1 MPLPSIPGYTEQDLA
16 NLTDDEI
23 TALQQPDGDDEG
35 DDANEVTTEAPATTE
50 SVTDDAATDDAD
62 PADEPADRTY
72 AADAPADAAAT
83 LQTLK
88 DAKAA
93 AKKTDRDALKQLHE
107 GEIDFDE
114 YQVIKDK
121 ADDDIEAVNDQVT
134 ALNRSIAKAE
144 ISAEMT
150 EQQTLKAWG
159 VEVAAMMKQGKAEGL
174 DYAAG
179 TALNKEFNNLVKVFG
194 QEAIERGMSDNGLV
208 ASKWALAQA
217 HQMMRMRHADK
228 VTGKAPAA
236 KPGDPPK
243 PRTELRTLAR
253 MPNADRAL
261 SDGDS
266 LVAKFSTMSAEDM
279 ERAIAGM
286 SKDQVEALM
295 NSV

>member
-1 MPLPSIPGYTEQDLA
+1 MPLPTIPGYTEQELS

-23 TALQQPDGDDEG
+23 TALQAPDGDDEG
-35 DDANEVTTEAPATTE
+35 DDLQKMETTDEPVTTDNVTE
-50 SVTDDAATDDAD
+50 DAD
-62 PADEPADRTY
+62 PVDEPADRTY
-72 AADAPADAAAT
+72 TADAPADAAAT

-121 ADDDIEAVNDQVT
+121 ADDDIEAANDQVT

-150 EQQTLKAWG
+150 EQQAMKAWG
-159 VEVAAMMKQGKAEGL
+159 VEVSAMMKQGKGEGL
-174 DYAAG
+174 DYVG
-179 TALNKEFNNLVKVFG
+179 DTGLNKEFNSLVKVFG
-194 QEAIERGMSDNGLV
+194 QEAIERGMSDNGLI

-228 VTGKAPAA
+228 VTPPQAA
-236 KPGDPPK
+236 GIKN
-243 PRTELRTLAR
+243 RTDLRTLAR
-253 MPNADRAL
+253 MPSADRVL
-261 SDGDS
+261 SDGES
-266 LVAKFSTMSAEDM
+266 VVAKMSNMGAEDM
-279 ERAIAGM
+279 ERAIANM
-286 SKDQVEALM
+286 TKAQVDELM